1 MPLGWIGSTTAFG
14 AVGFTGQERREARTV
29 SQSRTRA
36 ISDLAVRWF
45 RPPELW
51 SPPKSPPLSGAA
63 LPMFCVSVGPLWRAS
78 SIGHHPRAAADLGVH
93 HVQLEWCENA
103 ERFDRET
110 EWIGR
115 FPNLLDDRK
124 HSGWINLVPRG
135 RRPPKIPEIL
145 QFMRSMP
152 LQRGR
157 PPRHPL

>member
-63 LPMFCVSVGPLWRAS
+63 LPMFCVSVGPLLRAS
-78 SIGHHPRAAADLGVH
+78 SIGHHPRGAADLGVH
-93 HVQLEWCENA
+93 QYNSNGARTRSASIARPSGSEGF
-103 ERFDRET
+103 RIFST
-110 EWIGR
+110 IGSTR
-115 FPNLLDDRK
+115 A
-124 HSGWINLVPRG
+124 G
-135 RRPPKIPEIL
+135 
-145 QFMRSMP
+145 
-152 LQRGR
+152 
-157 PPRHPL
+157 